1 MGTLARVS
9 ETGSLFC
16 VVIDPQAV
24 VEAVRRTE
32 IGANVIGA
40 DDDWRQ
46 IVVTPDP
53 DSPSHRLTLSLKT
66 RQIDQVFFRRAIPDL
81 LTRVN
86 TINASDPKSK
96 ETLERLIPHF
106 EACIELTAEP
116 AFHSQ
121 SGFLEVMTIVAR
133 LIDGVFVIPA
143 GFLDC
148 ESREILMESG
158 FCNPEAIIPPVP
170 EFPAAADAREETV
183 DSEEPTPDPA
193 HEPVDPPVARRVAER
208 MYAML
213 AVAYR
218 GVLDINPE
226 RPNRDAY
233 LAKLADWFWTLNVG
247 HELEEYERHVLD
259 QPLGALGPEEAAQ
272 ISQSLEAVAVLAW
285 SLQLIELPAHDQF
298 VQAKRLADVL
308 GLFREDTRFVID
320 SAELRCEA
328 VVRATADRIMA
339 VHWRLREFELSP
351 KPIDF
356 AAMCRDSWFGALDAD
371 ALPMVENDLAIGTQ
385 SIARIDQGLRQR
397 VKLATQY
404 RHRAINWLCGHHR
417 LFSHVD
423 TST

>member
-1 MGTLARVS
+1 M
-9 ETGSLFC
+9 GSLFS
-16 VVIDPQAV
+16 VAIDPQAV
-24 VEAVRRTE
+24 VEAVRQAQAAAE
-32 IGANVIGA
+32 VIGA

-46 IVVTPDP
+46 IIVRPDP
-53 DSPSHRLTLSLKT
+53 DSPDHRLTLSLKT

-81 LTRVN
+81 LSRLHPIV
-86 TINASDPKSK
+86 ALDPSRKDA
-96 ETLERLIPHF
+96 LERLIPHF
-106 EACIELTAEP
+106 EACIELVAEP
-116 AFHSQ
+116 AFHTQ
-121 SGFLEVMTIVAR
+121 AGFLEVMTIVAR
-133 LIDGVFVIPA
+133 LIDGVFVIPV

-158 FCNPEAIIPPVP
+158 FCNPDAVLPPIP
-170 EFPAAADAREETV
+170 EFPAAVGMLEHESVVEEIA
-183 DSEEPTPDPA
+183 PA
-193 HEPVDPPVARRVAER
+193 PAPELVDPPAATRVAER

-233 LAKLADWFWTLNVG
+233 LARLADWFWSLNVG

-259 QPLGALGPEEAAQ
+259 QPLGAIGAEPAAQ
-272 ISQSLEAVAVLAW
+272 ISQSLESVSVLAW
-285 SLQLIELPAHDQF
+285 ALQLVELPAHDQF

-328 VVRATADRIMA
+328 VLRAAADRIMA
-339 VHWRLREFELSP
+339 VHWRLREFELNP
-351 KPIDF
+351 HPVDF

-371 ALPMVENDLAIGTQ
+371 ALPLINNDLAIGTE
-385 SIARIDQGLRQR
+385 SISRADPSLRQR
-397 VKLATQY
+397 IKLATQH